1 MEPLLAIAVLIA
13 LVAAVETRHRRTAY
27 RDPRATYRG
36 PRTAP
41 RTTYRGPRTAL
52 GAADPR
58 RSAPDDA
65 DARRL
70 AQELRAAGQRERR
83 HVVRRLGA
91 ALAAAGS
98 AVPHHTPPPS
108 WARARE
114 PERTAPARPLSGEP
128 TGVAS

>member
-27 RDPRATYRG
+27 RD
-36 PRTAP
+36 P

-70 AQELRAAGQRERR
+70 AQELRAAGQREPRD
-83 HVVRRLGA
+83 VVRRLGA